1 MLNTKV
7 KLFAMLREKAG
18 TPELRLELPE
28 VCTVAD
34 LRAEV
39 ARRFPELPVLAN
51 TVMVAVNAEYVE
63 ESHLLHDGDEV
74 ALIPPVSGGMP

>member
-18 TPELRLELPE
+18 TSELHLKLPKAR
-28 VCTVAD
+28 TVAD

-39 ARRFPELPVLAN
+39 ARRFPELAVSAAAA
-51 TVMVAVNAEYVE
+51 MVAVNAEYVE
-63 ESHLLHDGDEV
+63 ESHFLREGDEV
-74 ALIPPVSGGMP
+74 ALIPPVSGGAP